1 VLPRSLVCVLFLI
14 PAIAGKAEDLVHLQG
29 RTMGTVYSLQWVGAS
44 SQPVP
49 RQVRE
54 HVETRL
60 LALEATFSTYRAD
73 SELSRFNTVSDA
85 DWHEVS
91 PELLFVLCRAMEIA
105 RLSQGAFDPTVKPFV
120 DLWGFGAGPLIAQE
134 PDPAQIAQAFPAVGF
149 ALLEIDADQSR
160 IRKCHPG
167 LQLDLCGIAKGYA
180 VDEVSRVLC
189 RLHLSRH
196 LIEIGGELRATG
208 RDHQNR
214 PWRVL
219 IEPASPRK
227 QPAALVDLENQSLA
241 TSGGYRQL
249 LTHSSRAVSHTIDP
263 KTGAPVQN
271 DLLAASVLA
280 EDCLTADALAT
291 VCMVLGS
298 ADSLAFAEAHAV
310 PALLQV
316 SAPGHFSPL
325 QSSLG
330 RQAFQTQP
338 VPSAASALMVPVDL
352 PHAMQMLVT
361 LALCGLTC
369 GMVLLSRIRPH

>member
-1 VLPRSLVCVLFLI
+1 LFLI

-44 SQPVP
+44 SQPAP

-54 HVETRL
+54 QVEARL
-60 LALEATFSTYRAD
+60 QALDETFYTYRSD
-73 SELSRFNTVSDA
+73 SELSRFNTASDA

-91 PELLFVLCRAMEIA
+91 SELLFVLSRALEIA

-120 DLWGFGAGPLIAQE
+120 DLWGFGAGPLRARE

-160 IRKCHPG
+160 IRKHHPG

-196 LIEIGGELRATG
+196 LVEIGGELRATG
-208 RDHQNR
+208 RDHHDR

-219 IEPASPRK
+219 IEPASQRK
-227 QPAALVDLENQSLA
+227 QPAVLVDLEDRSLA
-241 TSGGYRQL
+241 TSGGYRQRL
-249 LTHSSRAVSHTIDP
+249 MHSSRAVSHTIDP
-263 KTGAPVQN
+263 KTGSPVQN

-280 EDCLTADALAT
+280 DDCLTADALAT

-298 ADSLAFAEAHAV
+298 ASSLDFAEAHAV
-310 PALLQV
+310 PALLQI
-316 SAPGHFSPL
+316 SAPGQFLPL
-325 QSSLG
+325 QSSPG
-330 RQAFQTQP
+330 RGLFQTQA
-338 VPSAASALMVPVDL
+338 VPAAASALRVPVDL
-352 PHAMQMLVT
+352 PQAMLVLVT

-369 GMVLLSRIRPH
+369 GMVLQSRVRPH